1 MPGPTRL
8 ATGLKPASEVT
19 LPGKLQLKPGQS
31 VAIVNAPEDAP
42 LDLGVHPTAERTDR
56 ADVVIVYCTDRAEF
70 EQLRDEFVP
79 PARRD
84 ALTWIAYPKAG
95 QLGTDLS
102 RNVVAAL
109 AGEYRVQPVR
119 QVALDEVWSA
129 LRLRPA

>member
-1 MPGPTRL
+1 MDL
-8 ATGLKPASEVT
+8 A
-19 LPGKLQLKPGQS
+19 GKLQLRPGQS
-31 VAIVNAPEDAP
+31 VAIVNAPQDAQ
-42 LDLGVHPTAERTDR
+42 LDLGGHPAADRSDQAE
-56 ADVVIVYCTDRAEF
+56 VVIVYCTNRAEL

-84 ALTWIAYPKAG
+84 VLTWMAYPKAG

-102 RNVVAAL
+102 RNAVAAL
-109 AGEYRVQPVR
+109 AGEDGVQPVR